1 MKELIL
7 SIVVAYLIANISK
20 LIQNYR
26 HSNKIE
32 WKTFFQNGGM
42 PSSHTATVIAMTTGL
57 YLETGLSYFVVMSVL
72 FSLIIMND
80 ATKVRW
86 TAGEE
91 AKIINEMM
99 SKENIPHRK
108 LSERLGHT
116 PLEVAI
122 GFVLGVLVALVVYAL

>member
-26 HSNKIE
+26 HSKNIE

-99 SKENIPHRK
+99 SKENISHRK